1 VISTAMWVLA
11 GVTGWMAAG
20 FLAAVVIGRSIREA
34 DEHAQPEWDDACTC
48 GAELTDWDVEN
59 TDVLGDVDA
68 RFWVIADD
76 LRRTA

>member
-1 VISTAMWVLA
+1 MITIGLLGTAWILSSGIIS
-11 GVTGWMAAG
+11 
-20 FLAAVVIGRSIREA
+20 VVVGRAIKRA
-34 DEHAQPEWDDACTC
+34 DQYVNLTEHCEHCEC
-48 GAELTDWDVEN
+48 GCELTDWDVEN

>member
-1 VISTAMWVLA
+1 VITLGLLGTAWILSSGVIAFVVGRAIKRADQYVNLTEHCECGCELA
-11 GVTGWMAAG
+11 
-20 FLAAVVIGRSIREA
+20 
-34 DEHAQPEWDDACTC
+34 
-48 GAELTDWDVEN
+48 DWSREN